1 MRVLVFDVI
10 ETLLDLRAL
19 DPAFAAAFGDAGV
32 RQQWFQQMLQS
43 ALVSTV
49 TDSYRDFTQLGRA
62 ALEMT
67 ARRRGVEL
75 SPDDQQ
81 RILGTIRRL
90 PAHPDV
96 PDGLARLREVAD
108 GIIARERA

>member
-10 ETLLDLRAL
+10 ETLLDLQAL
-19 DPAFAAAFGDAGV
+19 DPAFAAVFGDAGV

-49 TDSYRDFTQLGRA
+49 TDTYRDFSQLGRA

-67 ARRRGVEL
+67 ARRRGVAL
-75 SPDDQQ
+75 SPEDQQ
-81 RILGTIRRL
+81 RILSTIRQV
-90 PAHPDV
+90 PPHPDV
-96 PDGLARLREVAD
+96 SESLARL
-108 GIIARERA
+108 